1 MYIFTNSA
9 TLVIVCLCCHP
20 ACPYI
25 VLRPA
30 PCVCVCVCVHWW
42 LQAIDAAGA
51 AASFVGRSADFHQP
65 LPAGLLPGALLPTLQ
80 PHPARYRVYMAGLS
94 WPPAA
99 DGGDGIVLVRC
110 AVVLSRCA
118 ALCGAVPQRQA
129 RQHTLLDSRAAVGYL
144 SGERTS
150 IWRRDLA
157 TIMLGPGPEEVSTWC
172 LRVCGVA
179 SAVGPERM
187 GLRCLILYARSIWP
201 GCGGGWV
208 SGSRRRASWPRRGLT
223 TR

>member
-30 PCVCVCVCVHWW
+30 PCVCVCVCVCTGGSRPSMQ
-42 LQAIDAAGA
+42 QALLRALSA
-51 AASFVGRSADFHQP
+51 AAPTSTSLCQPGCCQARFCQPCSHTQCATVCMWPGSASHRQ
-65 LPAGLLPGALLPTLQ
+65 LT
-80 PHPARYRVYMAGLS
+80 
-94 WPPAA
+94 AA
-99 DGGDGIVLVRC
+99 VVVCARC

-129 RQHTLLDSRAAVGYL
+129 RQHTLFDSHAAVGYL

-157 TIMLGPGPEEVSTWC
+157 TIMLGPGPEEVSTGC

-187 GLRCLILYARSIWP
+187 GLRCLLLYARSIWP